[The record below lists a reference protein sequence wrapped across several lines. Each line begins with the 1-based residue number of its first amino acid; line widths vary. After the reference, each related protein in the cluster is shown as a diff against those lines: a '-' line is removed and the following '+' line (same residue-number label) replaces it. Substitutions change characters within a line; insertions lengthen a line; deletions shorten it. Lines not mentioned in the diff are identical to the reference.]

1 MAIHA
6 ADQAL
11 VHCDKHSHIPADLGQ
26 DSCTDLD
33 APADHDADHAGLLTS
48 PALTVE
54 QQSGKFHALER
65 LGWLLS
71 YDHTSLAFDGRDEL
85 HFNPGARQE
94 GAKCEQ

>member
-11 VHCDKHSHIPADLGQ
+11 VHSNKHSHFPADLGQ

-71 YDHTSLAFDGRDEL
+71 YDHTSLASNGRYEL

-94 GAKCEQ
+94 GAKREQ